1 MFNVFAFER
10 KVKEDETAR
19 QDRDRHRR
27 VMSVHK
33 KMRDVLA
40 ENYQKRV
47 ASFIREM
54 VDSPVRQND
63 DYTLRL
69 TINTTK
75 ASDAKFKHFT
85 SLVADNKQL
94 TDLKSTERTGKL
106 SPNYRYGHSTSKSI
120 SSSFQQPTRDFR
132 YASFRTEKERIE
144 ATIRANQEF

>member
-10 KVKEDETAR
+10 KVKENETAR
-19 QDRDRHRR
+19 HNRDKHKR
-27 VMSVHK
+27 VMSVHR

-69 TINTTK
+69 TINTSK
-75 ASDAKFKHFT
+75 ASDASYKHFT
-85 SLVADNKQL
+85 SLMADNKSL
-94 TDLKSTERTGKL
+94 MDMKSADRTGKM